1 MCLGRHSHTTSNRKF
16 VIFSLFHSSSQDCF
30 FTKVR
35 IWPFPLLSKARYLL
49 YLPRLQADPG
59 SPLLHQCTMRSTCTV
74 VPSIPPFRFEEG
86 VLCCQSSGQSNN
98 KGNKQN
104 RTIRNI
110 SCGLT
115 TKEISRCPGMFKENC
130 IVVT

>member
-1 MCLGRHSHTTSNRKF
+1 MPKPSFTYHLQSKIRY
-16 VIFSLFHSSSQDCF
+16 F
-30 FTKVR
+30 FTVSFFESR
-35 IWPFPLLSKARYLL
+35 LFLLLKLGYGECPAIKRNLL

-115 TKEISRCPGMFKENC
+115 TKEISRCPGTFKENC